1 MNLVRN
7 SLDDSKTQLNKYCEK
22 LIIVTVQKV
31 GRKFMFKLFENLTKR
46 DKAFMTLVLVFII
59 GQVWLELQLPAYMQ
73 AITIL
78 IQTPGSDL
86 NRILSVGGLMVL
98 AALGSLILS
107 VLVAVLIANVSTNF
121 AANLRELLFNKVLSL
136 SMEDISGFSNA
147 SLITRSTN
155 DITQIQVFLVM
166 GLQMLIRSPIMAT
179 WAILRI
185 SSTEWAWTFA
195 TIIAAMTLFVI
206 IGISMY
212 FAIPKFK
219 LRQQLTDRLN
229 LITRENLTGIDVIRA
244 YNAENYQ
251 TDKFEQSNID
261 FTDTNIFVNRIMAV
275 MHPSIFIIMNALT
288 LAIYWIGAFL
298 IQNTTAG
305 NEVILFSEMVVFS
318 TYAMQVIMS
327 LLMLIVVFAI
337 FPQAKVSGDRIR
349 EVLDKEST
357 IIEGTETKG
366 NENYLGEIEFRQVSF
381 QYPNAEE
388 KVLEDISF
396 KINPGETLAI
406 IGATGSGKSTLIN
419 LIPRFY
425 DVTSGEVLVN
435 GRNVKEYTEEALNN
449 TIGFVTQ
456 TAILFSGNIEENIAY
471 GENDK
476 ASLTENDIQH
486 AAKIAQASEFI
497 EKLDEGYESHVA
509 QSGTNFS
516 GGQKQRISIARAIAR
531 DPEILIFDDSFSA
544 LDFKT
549 DRQLRDALKNE
560 LAHTTKV
567 IVAQRVGTIKDVD
580 QIIVLENGKI
590 AGMGT
595 HKELLE
601 TNEIYQEIAHSQL
614 SEEELA

>member
-1 MNLVRN
+1 LNLVRN

-166 GLQMLIRSPIMAT
+166 GLQMLIRSPIMAI

-366 NENYLGEIEFRQVSF
+366 NENHLGEIEFLQVSF

>member
-1 MNLVRN
+1 
-7 SLDDSKTQLNKYCEK
+7 
-22 LIIVTVQKV
+22 
-31 GRKFMFKLFENLTKR
+31 MFKLFENLTKR

-136 SMEDISGFSNA
+136 SLEDISGFSNA

-179 WAILRI
+179 WAIFRI

-251 TDKFEQSNID
+251 TDKFEQTNID

-357 IIEGTETKG
+357 IIEGTKTKG
-366 NENYLGEIEFRQVSF
+366 NKNHLGEIEFRQVNF

-419 LIPRFY
+419 LLPRFY

-435 GRNVKEYTEEALNN
+435 GRNVKEYTEKALNN

-486 AAKIAQASEFI
+486 TAKIAQASEFI

-601 TNEIYQEIAHSQL
+601 INEIYQEIAHSQL

>member
-1 MNLVRN
+1 LNLVRN

>member
-1 MNLVRN
+1 
-7 SLDDSKTQLNKYCEK
+7 
-22 LIIVTVQKV
+22 
-31 GRKFMFKLFENLTKR
+31 MFKLFENLTKR

-212 FAIPKFK
+212 FAVPKFK

-366 NENYLGEIEFRQVSF
+366 NENHLGEIEFLQVSF

>member
-1 MNLVRN
+1 
-7 SLDDSKTQLNKYCEK
+7 
-22 LIIVTVQKV
+22 
-31 GRKFMFKLFENLTKR
+31 MFKLFTNLTKK
-46 DKAFMTLVLVFII
+46 DKAFILLCLIFII
-59 GQVWLELQLPAYMQ
+59 GQVGLELQLPAYMQ

-78 IQTPGSDL
+78 VQTPSSE
-86 NRILSVGGLMVL
+86 LSQIISIGGLMLL

-107 VLVAVLIANVSTNF
+107 IFVAVLVSNVSTNF
-121 AANLRELLFNKVLSL
+121 GANLRDLLFNKVFSL
-136 SMEDISGFSNA
+136 SMQDISGFSKA

-155 DITQIQVFLVM
+155 DITQIQQFLVM
-166 GLQMLIRSPIMAT
+166 GLQMIIRSPIMAF
-179 WAILRI
+179 WAIIRI
-185 SSTEWAWTFA
+185 SNKEWSWTLA
-195 TIIAAMTLFVI
+195 TIVAAVTMISIIA
-206 IGISMY
+206 ISMSL
-212 FAIPKFK
+212 AIPKFK
-219 LRQQLTDRLN
+219 IRQQLTDRLN
-229 LITRENLTGIDVIRA
+229 LVTRENLTGIDVIRA
-244 YNAENYQ
+244 YNAEDYQ
-251 TDKFEQSNID
+251 TKKFEDANAD
-261 FTDTNIFVNRIMAV
+261 FTDTNIFVNRVMAV

-288 LAIYWIGAFL
+288 LAIYWIGAIL
-298 IQNTTAG
+298 IQNTQAG
-305 NEVILFSEMVVFS
+305 NELILFSDMIVFS

-366 NENYLGEIEFRQVSF
+366 NENHSGEIEFRQVNF

-388 KVLEDISF
+388 NVLEDISF